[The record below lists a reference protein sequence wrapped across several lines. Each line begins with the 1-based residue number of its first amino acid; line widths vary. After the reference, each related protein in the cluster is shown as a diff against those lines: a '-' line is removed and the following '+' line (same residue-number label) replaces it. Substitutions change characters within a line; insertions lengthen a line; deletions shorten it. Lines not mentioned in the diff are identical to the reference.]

1 MSASLGIWEI
11 YSSRNIAH
19 DKAIQKLASGYIC
32 HENLAIFFT
41 EVLCITSIMHS
52 SFSLL
57 FMSKCEFLAIVAR
70 I

>member
-1 MSASLGIWEI
+1 MIYKVAMSASLGIWEII

-52 SFSLL
+52 SFSLA
-57 FMSKCEFLAIVAR
+57 FP
-70 I
+70 